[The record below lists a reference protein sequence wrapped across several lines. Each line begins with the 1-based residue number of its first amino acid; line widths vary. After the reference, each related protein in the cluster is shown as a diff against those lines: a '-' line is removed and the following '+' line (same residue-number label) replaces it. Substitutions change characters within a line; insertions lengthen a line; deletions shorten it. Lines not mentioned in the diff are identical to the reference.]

1 MEENT
6 EKKGTTEE
14 LKTEASST
22 VNQVKETIKKVDIK
36 KDSIETKGFITEMF
50 KDPLGK
56 IQEIVTKDTG
66 KVLTYSIIILVIWCA
81 ARLINAIASII
92 KYGSLT
98 SIFSNI
104 WSIVLA
110 IITPIVGI
118 LAMSIIIYAMNKEN
132 KKSLLTIMTA
142 ITVASIPSAIASV
155 IGLLTIISSGISV
168 ITFAISGFCSVIEI
182 ILMYFAIKAIFGTE
196 KNSEFIK
203 TFVKVYGI
211 YYIISIIVGL
221 LGMNI

>member
-1 MEENT
+1 MEENA

-22 VNQVKETIKKVDIK
+22 VNQVKETIKNVDFK
-36 KDSIETKGFITEMF
+36 KDSIETKGFIKEMF

-81 ARLINAIASII
+81 ARLINSIATII
-92 KYGSLT
+92 KYGSFT
-98 SIFSNI
+98 SVFSNI
-104 WSIVLA
+104 WSIIVA
-110 IITPIVGI
+110 IITPLVGI
-118 LAMSIIIYAMNKEN
+118 LVMSIIVYAMNKEN

-142 ITVASIPSAIASV
+142 ITVASIPSVIASV
-155 IGLLTIISSGISV
+155 INLLTIIGSGISV

-211 YYIISIIVGL
+211 YYIVSIILGL
-221 LGMNI
+221 LGISI